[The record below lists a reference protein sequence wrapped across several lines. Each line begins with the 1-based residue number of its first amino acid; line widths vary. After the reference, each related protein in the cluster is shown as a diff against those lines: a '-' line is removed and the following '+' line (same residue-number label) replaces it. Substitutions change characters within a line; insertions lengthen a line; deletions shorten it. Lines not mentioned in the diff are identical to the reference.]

1 MAPTVRLVQSLIG
14 PEHLRHRFGAAKLQT
29 GTSSPPVGRW
39 HGGPWTE
46 EGTRLGLSTLALLI
60 LFAPFFNGGL
70 DPWPRLLLQ
79 WLGLILIGLSL
90 WRPGRAAF
98 RPGESLL
105 LGALFLAPLLY
116 LVPWPAWVLAYAPGR
131 AAYDAA
137 LATVS
142 AEALATARPLSLHPF
157 ATESAWLLGLLP
169 IGVYLGTRS
178 LRERGA
184 LALVYLLFGV
194 AVLQVVIGLFQFAT
208 ATSGVDY
215 SLAEWVPRGGAASGT
230 FRNRNHL
237 AGMLEMV
244 FPLALALFL
253 FYFGHGPEHRQRGQG
268 WRDKAIAI
276 LKAGGRPSLAFGLL
290 ALIFVVGIV
299 VTRSRTGIAMAM
311 IGMMLIALLFASH
324 IGGSGAFG
332 LVGRLLTLAI
342 GFAAALGLAP
352 VLDRFAVGDM
362 VSDARW
368 PLAAATFDGAGTL
381 LPLGSGPGTYPD
393 AFPIHQPV
401 ALGQW
406 FINHAHNDYL
416 EALYE
421 MGIWALILLLI
432 FLVLYARQWSR
443 LMTGEAWSG
452 FRSLQIGAGIGLAL
466 ILGHGFSDYNL
477 HTPANLAYFAFLAGL
492 FFSPPGRLP
501 VIPPRQRRERR
512 TRSMRMPL
520 ADPKAQTPPSPPLTQ
535 VTPPLTPRPRNPFD
549 VG

>member
-1 MAPTVRLVQSLIG
+1 L
-14 PEHLRHRFGAAKLQT
+14 HT
-29 GTSSPPVGRW
+29 GTSSHPGSRW
-39 HGGPWTE
+39 DWGPWAD
-46 EGTRLGLSTLALLI
+46 EGTRFSLSILALLI
-60 LFAPFFNGGL
+60 LVAPLFNGGL

-79 WLGLILIGLSL
+79 WLGLILIGLTL
-90 WRPGRAAF
+90 WRPERAAF
-98 RPGESLL
+98 RAGESLL
-105 LGALFLAPLLY
+105 LGALFLAPLIY
-116 LVPWPAWVLAYAPGR
+116 LIPWPAWVLAYLPGR
-131 AAYDAA
+131 AAYDQA

-142 AEALATARPLSLHPF
+142 AGALATARPLSLHPF
-157 ATESAWLLGLLP
+157 ATESAWLLALIP

-184 LALVYLLFGV
+184 MTLVYLLFGV
-194 AVLQVVIGLFQFAT
+194 AVLQVLIGLFQFAT

-253 FYFGHGPEHRQRGQG
+253 FHFGHGPEHRQRGRG
-268 WRDKAIAI
+268 WRDKAIA
-276 LKAGGRPSLAFGLL
+276 LLRAGGRPSLAFGLL

-311 IGMMLIALLFASH
+311 VGMILIALLFATH

-401 ALGQW
+401 ELGQW

-416 EALYE
+416 ETLYE
-421 MGIWALILLLI
+421 MGVWALILLLI

-443 LMTGEAWSG
+443 LMTGKEWSG

-466 ILGHGFSDYNL
+466 LLGHGFSDYNL

-501 VIPPRQRRERR
+501 LIPSKPRRERR
-512 TRSMRMPL
+512 TRSMRMPISGPQGL
-520 ADPKAQTPPSPPLTQ
+520 ATPSPAQAAPPVDHQ
-535 VTPPLTPRPRNPFD
+535 AIPPLTPRPRNPFD
-549 VG
+549 AR

>member
-1 MAPTVRLVQSLIG
+1 M
-14 PEHLRHRFGAAKLQT
+14 QT
-29 GTSSPPVGRW
+29 STSSQPDARW
-39 HGGPWTE
+39 DQSPWRDP
-46 EGTRLGLSTLALLI
+46 GTRLSLGTLALLFI
-60 LFAPFFNGGL
+60 VAPLFNGGL
-70 DPWPRLLLQ
+70 DLLPRLLLQ
-79 WLGLILIGLSL
+79 WLGLILIGLTL
-90 WRPGRAAF
+90 WRPQGAAF
-98 RPGESLL
+98 RTGEGLF

-116 LVPWPAWVLAYAPGR
+116 LIPWPAWVLAYLPGR
-131 AAYDAA
+131 EAYAQAIVTISPSA
-137 LATVS
+137 LA
-142 AEALATARPLSLHPF
+142 AARPISLHPF
-157 ATESAWLLGLLP
+157 ATETAWLLSLIP

-178 LRERGA
+178 LGERGA
-184 LALVYLLFGV
+184 MTLVYLLFAV
-194 AVLQVVIGLFQFAT
+194 AVPQVVIGLFQFAT

-215 SLAEWVPRGGAASGT
+215 GLAEWVPRGGAASGT

-237 AGMLEMV
+237 AGMLEMI

-253 FYFGHGPEHRQRGQG
+253 FHFGRGPKHHHHHAQG
-268 WRDKAIAI
+268 WREKAIAI
-276 LKAGGRPSLAFGLL
+276 LRAGGRPSLALGLL
-290 ALIFVVGIV
+290 VLVFVVGIV

-311 IGMMLIALLFASH
+311 LGMVLTALLFASH
-324 IGGSGAFG
+324 LGGRGAFG
-332 LVGRLLTLAI
+332 LVGRLITLAI

-368 PLAAATFDGAGTL
+368 PLAAASFDGVGTL

-421 MGIWALILLLI
+421 TGVWALVLILI

-443 LMTGEAWSG
+443 LMTGDEWSS

-466 ILGHGFSDYNL
+466 LLGHAFSDYNL

-492 FFSPPGRLP
+492 FFTPPGRLP
-501 VIPPRQRRERR
+501 LIPHKRRRVRR
-512 TRSMRMPL
+512 TRLMPEPHPEPHVQVMPL
-520 ADPKAQTPPSPPLTQ
+520 KDQ
-535 VTPPLTPRPRNPFD
+535 RPRNPFD
-549 VG
+549 AG